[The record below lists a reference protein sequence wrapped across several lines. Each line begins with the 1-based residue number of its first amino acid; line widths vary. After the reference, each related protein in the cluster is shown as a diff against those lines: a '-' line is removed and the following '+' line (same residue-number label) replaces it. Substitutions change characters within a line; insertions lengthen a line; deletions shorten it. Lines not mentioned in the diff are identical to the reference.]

1 MQQLERERTAIQSA
15 LEKALEEAADKHS
28 DEIDRLRARLKEAE
42 DKSQRATA
50 RAQFTR
56 SGHVYVISNIGAF
69 GENVYKIGM
78 TRRLEPIQRVK
89 ELSSASVPF
98 PFDVHM
104 MISSDDAPTLENILH
119 RKLHE
124 HRINKINVRKE
135 FFRTDIDSIATIVQ
149 ENHGKVE
156 FVADAEAL
164 QYRQSLEVSDEDVAF
179 IEETYAKLEEEN
191 N

>member
-1 MQQLERERTAIQSA
+1 M
-15 LEKALEEAADKHS
+15 EKALEEAQDKHS
-28 DEIDRLRARLKEAE
+28 DEIERLKARLKEAE
-42 DKSQRATA
+42 EKSQRAIA

-78 TRRLEPIQRVK
+78 TRRLEPNERVK

-104 MISSDDAPTLENILH
+104 MISSDDAPTLENALH
-119 RKLHE
+119 RRLHE
-124 HRINKINVRKE
+124 QRINKINVREE
-135 FFRTDIDSIATIVQ
+135 FFRTDIEAIAAIVK
-149 ENHGKVE
+149 ENHGEVDY
-156 FVADAEAL
+156 VADPEAL
-164 QYRQSLEVSDEDVAF
+164 QYRQSLEVSDEDLAF
-179 IEETYAKLEEEN
+179 IEDTYAKLEEEN